1 MSELTQ
7 EQFDELPD
15 FAKDA
20 FTQSG
25 DVYIPA
31 KDAKLK
37 STLDELDGKYK
48 NLSKTLETY
57 EEAKKAEIEEA
68 KAKAMEEARNSKD
81 VEAIEKQYQE
91 RMADLEQRSF
101 EKGKN
106 EAMTEFK
113 QSQAEQKALGIV
125 DKISLSI
132 GVDNEAAEV
141 IGELIKSRVEV
152 NPDTGEEVFKD
163 AKGSALSINRD
174 EFISE
179 LKKETKFK
187 RLVKADVATSGGG
200 LANGSGSGGGAS
212 RLKRSEMT
220 PKQKADY
227 QREHGQSAYL
237 KLPK

>member
-48 NLSKTLETY
+48 NLSKTLEGY

-68 KAKAMEEARNSKD
+68 TRKALEQAETSKD
-81 VEAIEKQYQE
+81 VERIKEIHAQQMADIEK
-91 RMADLEQRSF
+91 RSR
-101 EKGKN
+101 EAGKQ

-152 NPDTGEEVFKD
+152 NPDTDEEVFKD

-179 LKKETKFK
+179 LKKEAKFK